1 MDRVNRRLVIPTFDL
16 WQRMGSLPF
25 FAFGVYLLYLGIAKP
40 GLAEM
45 PTWLCRGL
53 GGLFTVLFG
62 SAIVRGGHVID
73 AEARK
78 VTRWLWLGLRV
89 PIRRWTFD
97 EFESVLLINRVSEA
111 GHSRFPFELA
121 LRGPE
126 GTIFLKRIRKAEQA
140 RELAAK
146 AASLMGLEEKQE
158 MQSSPLRSR

>member
-1 MDRVNRRLVIPTFDL
+1 MVPADRRLVVPTFDL

-53 GGLFTVLFG
+53 GGLFTILFG
-62 SAIVRGGHVID
+62 SAIIRGGHVID

-78 VTRWLWLGLRV
+78 VTRWLWVGLRV

-97 EFESVLLINRVSEA
+97 EFESVLLINRATET
-111 GHSRFPFELA
+111 GRSRFPFELA
-121 LRGPE
+121 LKSSE
-126 GTIFLKRIRKAEQA
+126 GVVPLKRMRKAEQA
-140 RELAAK
+140 KELAAK
-146 AASLMGLEEKQE
+146 VANLMGLEEKQE
-158 MQSSPLRSR
+158 MQSSPLLSG